1 VQDARYWRDQAALC
15 LEMARQMSDRR
26 TADNLRATAAQYFA
40 KATAL
45 EAEISPPARDLLRQR
60 RRHGASHESSQPSH
74 PGPDWEQSAMSRFF
88 YHYSDG
94 TYTIDSEG
102 EEHDSREHAIAAA
115 YQVAAEL
122 SRNRASVHGSI
133 IVKNEAGDV
142 IVEVPLRREADSA
155 H

>member
-15 LEMARQMSDRR
+15 LEMARQMSDLR

-45 EAEISPPARDLLRQR
+45 EGEPRSPVRDLLREQR
-60 RRHGASHESSQPSH
+60 RHRASRQFSSNPRTGS
-74 PGPDWEQSAMSRFF
+74 EKSTMSRFF

-94 TYTIDSEG
+94 TYTVDSEG
-102 EEHDSREHAIAAA
+102 EEHDSTEAAITAA

-122 SRNRASVHGSI
+122 SRNRTSVHGSV

-142 IVEVPLRREADSA
+142 IVEVPLRPDA
-155 H
+155 HTAH